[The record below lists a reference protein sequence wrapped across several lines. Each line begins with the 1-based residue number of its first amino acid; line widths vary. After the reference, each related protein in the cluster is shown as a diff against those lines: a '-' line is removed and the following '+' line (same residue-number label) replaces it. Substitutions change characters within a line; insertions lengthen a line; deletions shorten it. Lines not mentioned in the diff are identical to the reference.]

1 MARPCSICTHAQREE
16 IDRALAAGRT
26 ANTVLS
32 SQFAVTEQALR
43 RHKEKHLPAQLVKAQ
58 EAREVAQADDLLA
71 QVKRLQIVTMN
82 ILRIAYDAQD
92 LRTALQAVGQ
102 ARQNL
107 ELVGRIVGELE
118 AERVQVAVLVQSPDW
133 QRVRGVILDALAP
146 YPDARLAVV
155 EALKHVS

>member
-1 MARPCSICTHAQREE
+1 MTRPCTICTHPQREA
-16 IDRALAAGRT
+16 IDRALAAGSVSNREIAT
-26 ANTVLS
+26 LYDVIETS
-32 SQFAVTEQALR
+32 LR
-43 RHKEKHLPAQLVKAQ
+43 RHKEKHLPAALAKAQ

-71 QVKRLQIVTMN
+71 QMKRLQIVTMN
-82 ILRIAYDAQD
+82 ILKIAYEAQD
-92 LRTALQAVGQ
+92 LRTALQAVSQ

-146 YPDARLAVV
+146 YPDARIAVA
-155 EALKHVS
+155 EALRNVD

>member
-1 MARPCSICTHAQREE
+1 MARPCTICTHPQREA
-16 IDRALAAGRT
+16 IDRALAAGT
-26 ANTVLS
+26 ESNVAIAAK
-32 SQFAVTEQALR
+32 FGVTERSLR
-43 RHKEKHLPAQLVKAQ
+43 RHAETHLPKALVKAQ

-133 QRVRGVILDALAP
+133 QRVRGMILDALAP